1 LRAISIARVSSFC
14 SYLVRRRAPQ
24 EQLPMPAVQL
34 RFEPSLT
41 RAANLSKLIDEHL
54 KNGGRLPGSL

>member
-1 LRAISIARVSSFC
+1 
-14 SYLVRRRAPQ
+14 
-24 EQLPMPAVQL
+24 LPMPAVQL

-41 RAANLSKLIDEHL
+41 RAANLRKLIDEHL